1 MQAPEDDKSQRA
13 YLGFQ
18 PFILAFLCAV
28 LISPVTFGQV
38 PEGTITG
45 SARGDAGSAIP
56 GVQISIKDVAT
67 GQVRTE
73 ITDTSGTYSLPALP
87 AGNYEMTVS
96 APGFL
101 TQVLTGIAVTVGSE
115 RVLDILMRA
124 GSSKSI
130 VRTSV
135 AGAPSNQSPGNINRR
150 VTLTTPLWRIRRSM
164 GGVGLSLLLYR
175 QESPAFKLEAPAA
188 VEIPNAALEHQ

>member
-1 MQAPEDDKSQRA
+1 
-13 YLGFQ
+13 
-18 PFILAFLCAV
+18 
-28 LISPVTFGQV
+28 
-38 PEGTITG
+38 
-45 SARGDAGSAIP
+45 
-56 GVQISIKDVAT
+56 VAT

-101 TQVLTGIAVTVGSE
+101 TQVLTGIPVTVGSE

-124 GSSKSI
+124 GSSKSV

-135 AGAPSNQSPGNINRR
+135 AGVPSNQSPGNINRR
-150 VTLTTPLWRIRRSM
+150 VTLTTPLCRIRRSM

-188 VEIPNAALEHQ
+188 VEIPNAALEHQQASRAPVVWLELEESRGVVA